1 QDVARATVFV
11 GGQMGAGIYYSQG
24 ASFSGNSYNEMLT
37 VQADDQ
43 SLYLTSLGMTFR
55 TGQDQ
60 KLSQEG
66 AAEMLWETVIAPLQ
80 R

>member
-1 QDVARATVFV
+1 
-11 GGQMGAGIYYSQG
+11 MGAGIYYSQG

-43 SLYLTSLGMTFR
+43 SLYLNSLGMTFHR
-55 TGQDQ
+55 GQDQ

>member
-1 QDVARATVFV
+1 
-11 GGQMGAGIYYSQG
+11 
-24 ASFSGNSYNEMLT
+24 NSYNEMLT

-55 TGQDQ
+55 RGQDQ

-66 AAEMLWETVIAPLQ
+66 AAELLWETVIARWYLGAKAEPLIQ
-80 R
+80 K

>member
-1 QDVARATVFV
+1 
-11 GGQMGAGIYYSQG
+11 
-24 ASFSGNSYNEMLT
+24 MLT

-55 TGQDQ
+55 RGQDQ

-66 AAEMLWETVIAPLQ
+66 AAELLWETVIAPLQ